1 MKKNTALILAG
12 ILLTI
17 TGCSS
22 SAAPVGESAAKETAT
37 VQETTQRQLS
47 IVPDSG
53 AAKSTTPDGGYSI
66 VDSHL
71 HYLDFLQ
78 KTDGF
83 EALAKKMDEVN
94 VPYAVVFG
102 MAMAKQWDENAPNEP
117 SYYLSNDSRCYY
129 YSATDYIMME
139 DYDDLPEDVKS
150 RFFPFISGI
159 NPNDKN
165 AASHLRRLLETYPD
179 DIYGIGEVMSR
190 HDDLTAL
197 TYGEPPRADH
207 PAYLEVYDLAAEY
220 DIPVIIHHNIGPSYT
235 DDPIYLD
242 EMKNALAHNRDAV
255 IIWAHTGISR
265 RVVDSNH
272 LQITEQMLKDNP
284 NLYYDISWVV
294 FDDYINESE
303 ESLNAWAD
311 LIERYPDRFMIG
323 SDKVGHW
330 EGYEKEIYK
339 YYPLID
345 KLSDETKEKLTKNNI
360 LERIHIDPA
369 SLERLAPVQ
378 TQQAA

>member
-1 MKKNTALILAG
+1 MKKIVAIILAG
-12 ILLTI
+12 LMLTI

-22 SAAPVGESAAKETAT
+22 ATAPSGPNDSITSVSL
-37 VQETTQRQLS
+37 QETTQRQLS
-47 IVPDSG
+47 AVPDSQTVQ
-53 AAKSTTPDGGYSI
+53 STTADGGYSI

-83 EALAKKMDEVN
+83 ETLAKKMDEVN

-102 MAMAKQWDENAPNEP
+102 MAIAKQWDENAPNEP
-117 SYYLSNDSRCYY
+117 TYYLSNDSRCYY

-139 DYDDLPEDVKS
+139 DYMALPDNVKS

-165 AASHLRRLLETYPD
+165 SASNLRRLLETYPD
-179 DIYGIGEVMSR
+179 DIYGIGEIMSR

-197 TYGEPPRADH
+197 TYGEPPHADH
-207 PAYLEVYDLAAEY
+207 PAFLEVYDLAAEY
-220 DIPVIIHHNIGPSYT
+220 DIPVLIHHNIGPSYT
-235 DDPIYLD
+235 DDPIYLE
-242 EMKNALAHNRDAV
+242 EMKNALAHNRNAI

-265 RVVDSNH
+265 RVTDSKHTQIVD
-272 LQITEQMLKDNP
+272 EMLRDNP

-294 FDDYINESE
+294 FDDYINKNE
-303 ESLNAWAD
+303 ESLDEWAA
-311 LIERYPDRFMIG
+311 LIEKYPDRFMIG

-330 EGYEKEIYK
+330 DGYEKEIYK

-345 KLSDETKEKLTKNNI
+345 RLSDETKEKLTKTNI
-360 LERIHIDPA
+360 LERIHVDPS
-369 SLERLAPVQ
+369 SLEMLKPAE

>member
-1 MKKNTALILAG
+1 MKKITALLLAG
-12 ILLTI
+12 LLLTLA
-17 TGCSS
+17 GCSS
-22 SAAPVGESAAKETAT
+22 ATAPTESADTKQNTT

-47 IVPDSG
+47 VVPDG
-53 AAKSTTPDGGYSI
+53 QTAKSTTPDGGYSI
-66 VDSHL
+66 IDSHL

-94 VPYAVVFG
+94 VPYAVIFG

-117 SYYLSNDSRCYY
+117 TYYMSNDSRCYY
-129 YSATDYIMME
+129 YSATDYIMMA
-139 DYDDLPEDVKS
+139 DYMAQPDEVKE
-150 RFFPFISGI
+150 RFFPFICGI

-165 AASHLRRLLETYPD
+165 AASNLRRLLETYPD

-207 PAYLEVYDLAAEY
+207 PAFLGVYDLAAEY

-235 DDPIYLD
+235 DDPIYLQ
-242 EMKNALAHNRDAV
+242 EMKNALAHNRNAV

-265 RVVDSNH
+265 RVEDSKH
-272 LQITEQMLKDNP
+272 TQITDEMLKDNP
-284 NLYYDISWVV
+284 NLYYDISWLV
-294 FDDYINESE
+294 FDDYINISN
-303 ESLNAWAD
+303 ESLDEWAA
-311 LIERYPDRFMIG
+311 LIEKYPDRFMIG

-330 EGYEKEIYK
+330 KGYEDEILK

-345 KLSDETKEKLTKNNI
+345 RLSDETKEKVTKTNI
-360 LERIHIDPA
+360 LERIHVDPA
-369 SLERLAPVQ
+369 SLERIKPAE